1 MDIRFSKR
9 FDKQYQKLTKKN
21 QDKFWIRLELWKQQ
35 PDHLLLN
42 HHVLSGKLAGLHSIN
57 ITSDLRALYR
67 VIDNTIYIYE
77 LIGTH
82 SQLYG

>member
-1 MDIRFSKR
+1 MEIRFSKR
-9 FDKQYQKLTKKN
+9 FEKQYQKLSKKN
-21 QDKFWIRLELWKQQ
+21 RNKFWERLELWKTE
-35 PDHLLLN
+35 PYHPLLK

-57 ITSDLRALYR
+57 ITADLRAIYR
-67 VIDNTIYIYE
+67 VVNDTIYIYE